1 MLKTTKICTR
11 PIKFSKNT
19 IIYGSDNVFFFSKI
33 WSCEFLFANL
43 PTFKPAVAIS
53 NKLLA
58 VSKPLK
64 IE

>member
-11 PIKFSKNT
+11 PIIFRKNT
-19 IIYGSDNVFFFSKI
+19 TIFSNANVFFSSKI